1 MSIHSCPPAAGTH
14 PSTAT
19 APTEATDRDVPP
31 SPSSSTAPRGAL
43 FSLGQVVATPP
54 AMAELNRK
62 KLSVLPFLWRH
73 QSGDWNA
80 MNSEDAATN
89 RRALTNGDRIFS
101 SFECGDLTLWVIT
114 EADRSSTCVLLP
126 SCY

>member
-1 MSIHSCPPAAGTH
+1 MSNHSCPTGAGTH
-14 PSTAT
+14 SFIAT
-19 APTEATDRDVPP
+19 ADTETTDRDAVP
-31 SPSSSTAPRGAL
+31 PSSSTAPRAAL
-43 FSLGQVVATPP
+43 FSLGKVVATPP
-54 AMAELNRK
+54 AMTELNRK

-101 SFECGDLTLWVIT
+101 SFQCDDLTLWVIT